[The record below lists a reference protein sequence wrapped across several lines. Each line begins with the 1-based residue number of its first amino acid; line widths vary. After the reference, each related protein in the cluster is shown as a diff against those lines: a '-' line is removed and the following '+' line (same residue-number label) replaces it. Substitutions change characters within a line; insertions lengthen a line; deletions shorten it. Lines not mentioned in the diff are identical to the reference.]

1 MTISYFPYEGINLL
15 TDPADALDPATTGGI
30 RDELDVIVPPQTGY
44 LGKNCTT
51 RWHAK
56 IVLETLVPAATVRA
70 KMWLAPPTNFNFLG
84 DNFSLTP
91 QMQIQYA
98 SSPQLWLPA
107 GATYSCG
114 ATVYA
119 PGSIFAS
126 AWTILYNLSITCP
139 DPSSAALDCIVDFTH
154 TIL

>member
-15 TDPADALDPATTGGI
+15 TDPADAIDPATTGGI
-30 RDELDVIVPPQTGY
+30 RDESDVIVPPQPLY

-56 IVLETLVPAATVRA
+56 IILETTVPFSTVNA
-70 KMWLAPPTNFNFLG
+70 KIWLATPPNFDFLG
-84 DNFSLTP
+84 NNLSLTP
-91 QMQIQYA
+91 PMQLKYA

-107 GATYSCG
+107 GATYVCG
-114 ATVYA
+114 STVYA

-154 TIL
+154 SIL